1 MKRGILDVQHVGGP
15 LYRVASESS
24 SKVYE
29 IDIERPFC
37 NCPNFALQKNKLKSQ
52 DRFKEAEQYE
62 CKHLR
67 AVRASGANVAEV
79 MDANEKARVAAI
91 KESIISRFEERDAS
105 PQEDALRAALNK
117 EAALR
122 KKKK

>member
-1 MKRGILDVQHVGGP
+1 MDVQHVGGP

-24 SKVYE
+24 ATKIYE
-29 IDIERPFC
+29 VDIERPFC

-52 DRFKEAEQYE
+52 NKFAEAERYE

-79 MDANEKARVAAI
+79 MDANEKARIAAI

-105 PQEDALRAALNK
+105 PQEDALRAAL
-117 EAALR
+117 A